1 MPTSFITRAVFISI
15 TIALA
20 VPATIAPIE
29 FVNAQTP
36 PPASPAKSDQAQ
48 PQSPTPAPAST
59 PNTPAPAA
67 TCRTPADEA
76 ERDKL
81 KADLA
86 ALQETVQ
93 GIVNEIAALEAE
105 QSNANKDAEHFK
117 QVGERKED
125 LTPDEVEGNIV
136 PSAAEATARATS
148 ASLTVAIARKNAE
161 LQSKIDQS
169 KPITARLNALDKLKP
184 CPITPPVTV
193 LIPPPEPQPQAP
205 PASGPKP
212 ADATGCRTAED
223 EAKLRELKRIIV
235 FTEKEIVDTEA
246 LQKKTDIDI
255 DATLSDDR
263 MDANLRKERVER
275 FKELKAS
282 LDVKLTNDRKTLEE
296 FKAAAN
302 AILAKPPCPP
312 PEKLAVPVP
321 PGVVPPPTVVL
332 PPAVALPPAAALPPS
347 GQPRKESRDN
357 RHPKK
362 PVESKTTNRE
372 RHGSRP
378 VAAQSGNAAS
388 QPAISID
395 IGIGGGFG
403 RRTGDR
409 RIERGDSLKSRRDGN
424 RRGDFGGVGGGG
436 MTFGR

>member
-20 VPATIAPIE
+20 VPATIAPVE
-29 FVNAQTP
+29 SVNAQTP
-36 PPASPAKSDQAQ
+36 PPVTPVKPDQAQ
-48 PQSPTPAPAST
+48 PQSPTLGPAST
-59 PNTPAPAA
+59 PNTPAPAVP
-67 TCRTPADEA
+67 CRTPADEA
-76 ERDKL
+76 ERAKL

-93 GIVNEIAALEAE
+93 GIVNEITALEEE

-117 QVGERKED
+117 QVGKGNED
-125 LTPDEVEGNIV
+125 LRPDEVEGNIV

-148 ASLTVAIARKNAE
+148 ANLSVAIARKNAE

-169 KPITARLNALDKLKP
+169 KPMTARLNALDQLKP
-184 CPITPPVTV
+184 CPSPVTV
-193 LIPPPEPQPQAP
+193 LIPPPGPQPQAP
-205 PASGPKP
+205 PAAGPKP
-212 ADATGCRTAED
+212 ADATGCRTADD
-223 EAKLRELKRIIV
+223 EEKLRELKRLIA

-282 LDVKLTNDRKTLEE
+282 LDVKLANDRKTLEE
-296 FKAAAN
+296 FKSAAN
-302 AILAKPPCPP
+302 AILAKPLCPP

-321 PGVVPPPTVVL
+321 PIVVL
-332 PPAVALPPAAALPPS
+332 PPAVALPPPTALPPS
-347 GQPRKESRDN
+347 GQPRKETRDN
-357 RHPKK
+357 KHPKK
-362 PVESKTTNRE
+362 SVEHG
-372 RHGSRP
+372 RHGDRP
-378 VAAQSGNAAS
+378 VAARPDNAAS

-395 IGIGGGFG
+395 IGIGGGLG

-409 RIERGDSLKSRRDGN
+409 RIERGDSLKSRSGDD